1 MPAPIAIIAGIVLA
15 VAIMILVVRSRRSND
30 GVDSFRR
37 QIDALS
43 PEARRPVIDQM
54 YGTADRP
61 EPRIEPRIEPHPS
74 AATERADNDDNDG
87 SDGSDGSD
95 GEQHDEG
102 DVHGA

>member
-54 YGTADRP
+54 YGAADRP

-74 AATERADNDDNDG
+74 AATERADSDD
-87 SDGSDGSD
+87 SDGSD